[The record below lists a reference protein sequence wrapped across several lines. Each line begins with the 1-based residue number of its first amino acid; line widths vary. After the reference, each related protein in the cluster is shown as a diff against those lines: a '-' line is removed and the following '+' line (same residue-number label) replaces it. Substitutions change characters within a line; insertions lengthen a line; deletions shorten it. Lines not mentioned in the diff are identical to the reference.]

1 MVLGAPA
8 LEDKTL
14 SVPTTRLIFVQLK
27 TNKKLPLSGI
37 DKILIRGTNW
47 IGDAIMTIP
56 AVNSIRATYP
66 RAHIAVLVKTW
77 VADIY
82 RLFSAADEVIPY
94 EQKYDNASGVLRLAQ
109 LLKKR
114 KFAAAILLQNAIEA
128 AIMSW
133 AARIPIRAGYN
144 SDGRGILLTHSVK
157 RSPEIFKLHQ
167 TDYYLEMVR
176 ALGCVSVGKEMHLE
190 TKINPADAQS
200 ILQQYIPGGKK
211 EIVGIAPGATY
222 GPAKRWFPARFAYV
236 ADKIAALGF
245 RIILLGGK
253 SDRNTAEEV
262 RRLANAD
269 LINLAGK
276 TDLNEAAHL
285 ISQCR
290 LMLSNDSGLMH
301 VAGALNIP
309 TIALFGST
317 NPVTTSPVGSHSVV
331 IRREVSCSPCLKETC
346 PTDFRCM
353 DLIAAEDVWQV
364 AQKLLRKMPSAG
376 GGGEVTEVP
385 IARRDKLTG
394 ECL

>member
-1 MVLGAPA
+1 
-8 LEDKTL
+8 
-14 SVPTTRLIFVQLK
+14 VQLK
-27 TNKKLPLSGI
+27 TNKKLPPAGI

-56 AVNSIRATYP
+56 AMNSIRATYP
-66 RAHIAVLVKTW
+66 GAHIAVLVKPW

-94 EQKYDNASGVLRLAQ
+94 EQKYDNAPGVLRLAQ

-157 RSPEIFKLHQ
+157 RSPEILKLHQ
-167 TDYYLEMVR
+167 TDYYLEMVK
-176 ALGCVSVGKEMHLE
+176 ALGCVAVSKEMHLE
-190 TKINPADAQS
+190 TKISPADAQS
-200 ILQQYIPGGKK
+200 ILQQHIPGEKK

-253 SDRNTAEEV
+253 SDRDTAEEV
-262 RRLANAD
+262 RGLANAD

-276 TDLNEAAHL
+276 TDLKEAAHL

-301 VAGALNIP
+301 IAGALNIP

-317 NPVTTSPVGSHSVV
+317 NPVTTSPVGSKSVV
-331 IRREVSCSPCLKETC
+331 IRREVPCSPCLKETC

-353 DLIAAEDVWQV
+353 ELISAEDVWQV

-376 GGGEVTEVP
+376 GGVT
-385 IARRDKLTG
+385 K
-394 ECL
+394 